1 MSLEASSGEAP
12 SKNTDTLTRGNWM
25 FGSAATPREDR
36 ATDPATITSKAKAR
50 VVLALDKAKS
60 TILVIHQTG
69 KLFVPSRHFL
79 QILDQAQ

>member
-12 SKNTDTLTRGNWM
+12 SKNTDTLTRGNWI
-25 FGSAATPREDR
+25 FGSAATPREDL
-36 ATDPATITSKAKAR
+36 AIDPATITSKAKAR
-50 VVLALDKAKS
+50 VVLAFDKAKS

-79 QILDQAQ
+79 QILDRAQ

>member
-1 MSLEASSGEAP
+1 MSLDASSGEAP

-36 ATDPATITSKAKAR
+36 AIDPATITSKAKAK
-50 VVLALDKAKS
+50 VVLAFDKAKS
-60 TILVIHQTG
+60 TILVIRQTG

-79 QILDQAQ
+79 QIPDQAQ